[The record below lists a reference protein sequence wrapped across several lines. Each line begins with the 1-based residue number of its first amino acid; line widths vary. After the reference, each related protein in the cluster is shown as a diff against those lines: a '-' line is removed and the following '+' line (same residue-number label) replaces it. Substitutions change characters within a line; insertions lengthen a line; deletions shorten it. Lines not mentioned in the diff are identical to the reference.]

1 MGTEAT
7 IGDYSL
13 HIIIRTLIR
22 GIEHSDDPIPDITE
36 IHVADAIVLVC
47 KQFVAPTV
55 VLYIHNDASSCGR
68 FVNGILVIS

>member
-1 MGTEAT
+1 MGTAVT

-22 GIEHSDDPIPDITE
+22 GIEYSDDPIPDITE

-47 KQFVAPTV
+47 IQVVARTV
-55 VLYIHNDASSCGR
+55 VLYIHNDASSCRR